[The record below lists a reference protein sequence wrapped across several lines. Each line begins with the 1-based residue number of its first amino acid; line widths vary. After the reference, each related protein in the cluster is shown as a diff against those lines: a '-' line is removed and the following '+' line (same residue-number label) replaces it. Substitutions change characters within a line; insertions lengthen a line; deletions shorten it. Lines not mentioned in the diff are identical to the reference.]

1 MYSPG
6 TNSASPA
13 APDDNAPNA
22 APVST
27 SPKGEVPPKAAEG
40 APAFPTASPSEPSP
54 SPALSSSPP
63 FATHH
68 SPLTS
73 SSSNP
78 KSPIQNP
85 KSSSPL
91 PLLDDSILLIE
102 AAAGILDA
110 PQIAAKHNIEL
121 KLFLDWYSAPQTLTR
136 ITAIL
141 ISREHIRQRKYE
153 VLQDEATETLRDLH
167 CKAGLNN
174 DPVERRRSASALLR
188 FTTTVPAARSSP
200 SRLFA
205 AMGTGAHAHASSS
218 RARGGA
224 GLSLSRIPGHYRT
237 RSRTVRTA
245 PILHE
250 APAILGPPTEP
261 QVDADP
267 QMITCMLLARLQDP
281 DNPCDGDGLRT
292 LYNFFTPA
300 WQRAVGA
307 KSADDFACT
316 ECSNYHTLLAH
327 SSAVLRPT
335 EFPPPH
341 APRGSPILRVVQPF
355 EFRGIDGETD
365 FAEFHFIRESASH
378 PWLIDNIETLN
389 TREGQQNNTRDD
401 DNTPGGH
408 HDPPDDTDG

>member
-1 MYSPG
+1 MFFEG
-6 TNSASPA
+6 TNSASPPVPDA
-13 APDDNAPNA
+13 AAASPAPD
-22 APVST
+22 S
-27 SPKGEVPPKAAEG
+27 
-40 APAFPTASPSEPSP
+40 
-54 SPALSSSPP
+54 SSSPP
-63 FATHH
+63 LH
-68 SPLTS
+68 SS
-73 SSSNP
+73 A
-78 KSPIQNP
+78 
-85 KSSSPL
+85 SSPL
-91 PLLDDSILLIE
+91 ATPHSPPASFDDSLLLLD

-110 PQIAAKHNIEL
+110 VEVAAKHNIAL
-121 KLFLDWYSAPQTLTR
+121 KLYLDWYSAPQTLAR
-136 ITAIL
+136 ISAIL

-205 AMGTGAHAHASSS
+205 AMGTGAHASSS

-300 WQRAVGA
+300 WQRAVEA
-307 KSADDFACT
+307 KSADEFACT

-408 HDPPDDTDG
+408 HDPPDDTDD